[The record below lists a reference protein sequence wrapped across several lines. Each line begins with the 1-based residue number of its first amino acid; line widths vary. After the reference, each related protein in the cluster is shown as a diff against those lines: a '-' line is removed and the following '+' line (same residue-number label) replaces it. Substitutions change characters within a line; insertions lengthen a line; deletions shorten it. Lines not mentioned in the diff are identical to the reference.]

1 MQLDIIILRVIVV
14 CLDVLSRCKA
24 LHGRASR
31 DLKGYIGNKDQII
44 PMNADKPRILFLC
57 GRELS
62 YTRNRILHDA
72 LDSISTLTTIAEEE
86 DHGSTIKRSFK
97 LSLQAAKNL
106 SKSSYDFI
114 FIGFYGYI
122 IFTLI
127 KLLTRTPIIFDPFI
141 SNLDTLIYDRKLAGP
156 GSVLAMMSSLFDRYA
171 PKYAL
176 INLLDTN
183 AHIAYFSQ
191 QFKIPEAKFRRIFVS
206 CEDDLFYP
214 RQNVPSNDEVLFYGS
229 FLPIHGIDT
238 IIKAAR
244 IVGDQDERTKFRI
257 IGKGQEYDRIR
268 SLAQQYQVNNVIFQ
282 PPIPLNQ
289 LPSVISKSKICLGGH
304 FGPSDKAKR
313 VIAGKTF
320 QCIAMGKPTIVG
332 SNLAN
337 AELLTHAKD
346 AWFCEM
352 DSPEELAK
360 SILHLNRDS
369 DLCSALGENAHRTF
383 VEKASPAVIH
393 QEMSELIKTLYRP

>member
-1 MQLDIIILRVIVV
+1 M
-14 CLDVLSRCKA
+14 
-24 LHGRASR
+24 
-31 DLKGYIGNKDQII
+31 NK
-44 PMNADKPRILFLC
+44 DKPRILFLC
-57 GRELS
+57 GRELN
-62 YTRNRILHDA
+62 YTRNKILHNA
-72 LDSISTLTTIAEEE
+72 LDSISSLTTIAEEE
-86 DHGSTIKRSFK
+86 DIGSTIKRSFRI
-97 LSLQAAKNL
+97 SLQAAKNL

-127 KLLTRTPIIFDPFI
+127 KFLTRTPIIFDPFI

-156 GSVLAMMSSLFDRYA
+156 GSILSMMSSLFDRYV

-176 INLLDTN
+176 MNLLDTN

-191 QFKIPEAKFRRIFVS
+191 QFNLPKEKFRRIFVS

-214 RQNVPSNDEVLFYGS
+214 RRDVPANNEVLFYGS

-238 IIKAAR
+238 IIKAAK
-244 IVGDQDERTKFRI
+244 IIGDQGDPLKFRI
-257 IGKGQEYDRIR
+257 IGKGQEYDRIIN
-268 SLAQQYQVNNVIFQ
+268 LAHQYQLNNVIFQ
-282 PPIPLNQ
+282 PPVPLHE
-289 LPSVISKSKICLGGH
+289 LPALISKSKICLGGH

-332 SNLAN
+332 NNLAN

-360 SILHLNRDS
+360 SILFLNRDS
-369 DLCSALGENAHRTF
+369 DLCSELGENACRTF
-383 VEKASPAVIH
+383 AEKASPTVIH
-393 QEMSELIKTLYRP
+393 KEMSDLLQTLYRP